1 MRGYQGR
8 GIGGGG
14 GSNRGDNQLKRKD
27 AGGKS
32 SPSSKRGEKKAA
44 RKASGGDGNG
54 DCGEA
59 GGESIR
65 SLPLRLFRNVVFP
78 PGVLSQNGRSK
89 HREIP
94 SSTPTPDDNAP
105 VQLIDACLDNSDLE
119 SGRSECFLERNPHST
134 NSLAIRY
141 IRHNP
146 PLTKIIRTNGGLA
159 HLQ

>member
-59 GGESIR
+59 GG
-65 SLPLRLFRNVVFP
+65 
-78 PGVLSQNGRSK
+78 VLSQNGRSK

-119 SGRSECFLERNPHST
+119 SGRSIS
-134 NSLAIRY
+134 AIT
-141 IRHNP
+141 P
-146 PLTKIIRTNGGLA
+146 P
-159 HLQ
+159 